1 MSRWLPPWGTRPADR
16 EPEPPPL
23 PAAEA
28 IKAVAEL
35 LRERD
40 EERGLRRGLQVELSI
55 ARLDLAEANERIK
68 TLSALVNAPVSEEA
82 KRWQRQ
88 AEQDRQNCLRIQK
101 LLDDTREELRQL
113 TLEHGWVTGRN
124 MAQDFN
130 PGQRTGVG

>member
-1 MSRWLPPWGTRPADR
+1 MSRWLPPWGIRPADR
-16 EPEPPPL
+16 EPEPPSV

-28 IKAVAEL
+28 VKAVDKL

-40 EERGLRRGLQVELSI
+40 KERGLRRGFQVELSV

-68 TLSALVNAPVSEEA
+68 TLSALVNVPVSEEA

-88 AEQDRQNCLRIQK
+88 AEQDRQNCHDMQK
-101 LLDDTREELRQL
+101 QLDQAREELRHL

-124 MAQDFN
+124 MAQDFDS
-130 PGQRTGVG
+130 GQRTGVG